1 MNTTLYIYLFILVL
15 QRVKSMKKL
24 FCELVYL
31 FTERYSGNTAR
42 TVDIFRLNLK
52 YLGCRTEHIS
62 KQQNK
67 VPFLRNYFVK
77 MVLRLFQPL
86 SVVMTMVARLLRQF
100 RRSLQI
106 KKSSANGPR
115 VLLFTEQPKYTYQS
129 IKNYEKMLVLRTTP
143 T

>member
-52 YLGCRTEHIS
+52 YPGCRTEHIS

-77 MVLRLFQPL
+77 MVLRLF
-86 SVVMTMVARLLRQF
+86 
-100 RRSLQI
+100 
-106 KKSSANGPR
+106 
-115 VLLFTEQPKYTYQS
+115 
-129 IKNYEKMLVLRTTP
+129 
-143 T
+143 